1 MPKTKYAALAVCLF
15 IISFWIGYFCAE
27 YNAVHVVS
35 ATVHEYKENNL
46 TLIDENGDL
55 WAFCEVAE
63 PAKDC
68 KFEITYKGWFRLLKL
83 TCNGQEISFV

>member
-1 MPKTKYAALAVCLF
+1 MKKLKIAALLLCLF
-15 IISFWIGYFCAE
+15 GISFLTGYFCAE

-35 ATVHEYKENNL
+35 ATVHEYKESNL

-83 TCNGQEISFV
+83 TCNGQEISFA